1 MKNCIIIGGG
11 IIGLSSAYF
20 LAKEGHQVTIID
32 KGDMN
37 DGCSFG
43 NAGMIVPSHLIPF
56 AQPGMMAQG
65 LKWMFDSKSPFYV
78 QPRLSMDLFKWGLKF
93 YKTATAD
100 HVQKSMP
107 VLRDLSLF
115 SKGLYQDWAAKD
127 SSFMYEE
134 KGLLMLYKSEKVG
147 EETSHEGKEAQK
159 MGLEVDFLSK
169 SELLNVETG
178 VETTAIGGVH
188 YKSDSHLSPNKLISF
203 LKSELEKLN
212 VKLLP
217 NSEVTDFK
225 ITNNSISEVIT
236 KKGNYKA
243 DEIIIA
249 TGSWSPQLAT
259 KLGINVSIL
268 PGKGYSFTL
277 KNRSEK
283 PAIPSILCEGK
294 VAVTPMGND
303 LRFGGTMEITHTND
317 TKINMNRMEGI
328 INTIHSFYPT
338 LEVNTPQK
346 EDIWFGFRPCTSS
359 GLPIIS
365 RSRKHSNVIIATGH
379 GMMGLSLAPATGK
392 LVEELI
398 SVKKASVSIDI
409 LTY

>member
-93 YKTATAD
+93 YKTATAE

-115 SKGLYQDWAAKD
+115 SKGLYQDWAAQD

-134 KGLLMLYKSEKVG
+134 KGLLMLYKSDKVG
-147 EETSHEGKEAQK
+147 EETIHEGKEAQK
-159 MGLEVDFLSK
+159 MGLEVDFLSQ

-188 YKSDSHLSPNKLISF
+188 YKSDAHLSPNKLIAF
-203 LKSELEKLN
+203 LKNELTKLN
-212 VKLLP
+212 VKFLP
-217 NSEVTDFK
+217 NTEVTDFK
-225 ITNNSISEVIT
+225 ISNNSISEIIT
-236 KKGNYKA
+236 KKGSFKA

-249 TGSWSPQLAT
+249 TGAWSPNLAS

-277 KNRSEK
+277 KDRSEK
-283 PAIPSILCEGK
+283 PVIPSILCEGK

-346 EDIWFGFRPCTSS
+346 KDIWFGFRPCTSS

-379 GMMGLSLAPATGK
+379 GMMGLSLAPVTGK
-392 LVEELI
+392 LVEELVG
-398 SVKKASVSIDI
+398 SKKTSIKIDI